1 MTLSASMIYVVLLSL
16 ERWIPACLFEGGVGH
31 DNAFDP
37 SVNQQS
43 VCLFKH
49 TSFVSDSHGG
59 QMDWSSVQLLI
70 GPSKKLDWWW
80 KWMQW

>member
-59 QMDWSSVQLLI
+59 QMDWSSVQYYMC
-70 GPSKKLDWWW
+70 S
-80 KWMQW
+80 

>member
-1 MTLSASMIYVVLLSL
+1 MVELLCCHESTFPDKLMTLSDSMIYVVLFSL
-16 ERWIPACLFEGGVGH
+16 ERRIPACLFEGGVGH
-31 DNAFDP
+31 DNVFDP

-59 QMDWSSVQLLI
+59 QMD
-70 GPSKKLDWWW
+70 
-80 KWMQW
+80 